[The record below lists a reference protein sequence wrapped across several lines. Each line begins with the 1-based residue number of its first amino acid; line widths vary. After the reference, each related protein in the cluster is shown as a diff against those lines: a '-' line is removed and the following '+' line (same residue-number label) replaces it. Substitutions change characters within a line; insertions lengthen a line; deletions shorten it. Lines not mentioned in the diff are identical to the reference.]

1 MIDENAFD
9 LPETFEEE
17 DIDIF
22 AELGVAGGRP
32 INNATDQQQQ
42 QNGPNIMVKSL
53 HASAAAAAWLF
64 QDRSWIL
71 QDLSWI
77 FQERS

>member
-42 QNGPNIMVKSL
+42 QNENLAILLSDNESVDSVDEEDKEYPSDDQPLGSEP
-53 HASAAAAAWLF
+53 
-64 QDRSWIL
+64 DR
-71 QDLSWI
+71 
-77 FQERS
+77 